1 MKLEEI
7 KTNEEE
13 KLTEQETVNLF
24 NSIVLGKDVT
34 EVIKT
39 SRGDFKVK
47 YPRMKD
53 LEAIGRK
60 AAIKTNGIPVT
71 SFDSATYNLIQQIAA
86 LDVLVLEGPA
96 WFQNAKRTKANFG
109 FGDIPDQDFIQEV
122 YTSVYTFRYKVQE
135 QIRQNQTRT
144 DTGMATEPNNDT
156 LTLATAFDG
165 LSS

>member
-7 KTNEEE
+7 KQVEEE
-13 KLTEQETVNLF
+13 SLTEKETVNLF

-34 EVIKT
+34 EIIKT
-39 SRGDFKVK
+39 SRGDFKIK

-71 SFDSATYNLIQQIAA
+71 SFDTATYNLIQQVAA

-96 WFQNAKRTKANFG
+96 WFQNAKRQRGSFG

-122 YTSVYTFRYKVQE
+122 YTLVYTFRYKVQE
-135 QIRQNQTRT
+135 QIRQNQATT
-144 DTGMATEPNNDT
+144 DSRVDSEPNNDT

>member
-1 MKLEEI
+1 M
-7 KTNEEE
+7 
-13 KLTEQETVNLF
+13 
-24 NSIVLGKDVT
+24 GKDVT

-39 SRGDFKVK
+39 SRGDFKIK

-60 AAIKTNGIPVT
+60 AAIKTNGIPVS

-86 LDVLVLEGPA
+86 LDVFNGSR
-96 WFQNAKRTKANFG
+96 FQNAKRTRANFG